1 MSPHRNWRPGE
12 CRPNEPGLPGEC
24 RPIEPGV
31 PGERRPNEPASPQ
44 RSGSASTRCR
54 GPGSS
59 GRAIEARPR
68 WRAVGSL
75 PGSVTGVDGA
85 GVVSRCRAPSRAVS
99 LGRSRPVRVRGAAGR
114 SDSVPVTGDRFLCLR
129 HRTGRGAPR
138 LLLNG
143 LILFHRPGSAGHP
156 AAQPPSPWVAPA
168 GKSPPRVTRPSPV
181 GSGTRSSSA
190 PGSRDPLSLNAFRC
204 FGGDGC
210 WSQWRREQVEKGRDR
225 LVVGC

>member
-12 CRPNEPGLPGEC
+12 CRPNEPGLPGER

-68 WRAVGSL
+68 RRAVGSL

-114 SDSVPVTGDRFLCLR
+114 SDSPGGPVTGFCAAAPDRWGCPTSIAQRAHLVPS
-129 HRTGRGAPR
+129 TGLGRSSCGAATIS
-138 LLLNG
+138 LG
-143 LILFHRPGSAGHP
+143 CPGG
-156 AAQPPSPWVAPA
+156 QVTPPCDEA
-168 GKSPPRVTRPSPV
+168 SPV
-181 GSGTRSSSA
+181 GSVTRSSSA